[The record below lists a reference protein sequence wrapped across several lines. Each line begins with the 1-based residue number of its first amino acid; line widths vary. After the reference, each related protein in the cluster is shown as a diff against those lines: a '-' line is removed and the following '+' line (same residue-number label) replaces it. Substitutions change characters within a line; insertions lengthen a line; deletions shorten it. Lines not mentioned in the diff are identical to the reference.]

1 MKKIHLFFAL
11 VLFVIPVA
19 AQIRG
24 NNIEISV
31 YPDHNDWTYKVGE
44 TAKFTVEVRK

>member
-19 AQIRG
+19 AQICG

-31 YPDHNDWTYKVGE
+31 
-44 TAKFTVEVRK
+44 